1 MTPNHCTWDTQC
13 MLKGALSFCKRWVG
27 LPAQPRGA
35 LQRLVPD
42 ALPHCLVRSGFSCED
57 HRFLGICLN
66 GNGERVTLPMDF
78 GSSSRRDNNPTLP
91 RLLFHILDP
100 NYIARDQKPETRLH
114 SKETPSL
121 LPPSIFQA
129 PRPNFTACCRRKRH
143 RKLLTAR

>member
-66 GNGERVTLPMDF
+66 GNGVRVTLPMDF
-78 GSSSRRDNNPTLP
+78 GSRAVETIIQPYRAFSFISLIPIILPGTKSQKRGCTPRRHLLPFFRHQFSRRQDQILP
-91 RLLFHILDP
+91 H
-100 NYIARDQKPETRLH
+100 AVVG
-114 SKETPSL
+114 SG
-121 LPPSIFQA
+121 
-129 PRPNFTACCRRKRH
+129 TANC
-143 RKLLTAR
+143 